1 MGLYFSIFLFILGLL
16 STLFFLNKGTKFLSK
31 YSLDKPNSRSL
42 HKIPI
47 PRGGGLAFIFP
58 LLVFDLFTIFFD
70 KFNTSFHLSLL
81 CLPLIIISFWDDLF
95 SISSISRYIVQFSTS
110 ILILKYS
117 NFNFL
122 FILSLKNVCLLAL
135 LIIIITGLINFTN
148 FMDGSDGLVVGCMI
162 VMFLTLNIKLNYTSN
177 LSLFLGSL
185 LTFLTWNWP
194 PAKIFMGDVGS
205 NFLGI
210 YFIANLIQLPASE
223 ILGLLLIGGPLF
235 GDALVT
241 LLRRFFSGQNIFNA
255 HRQHLYQR
263 LFLGKLSKK
272 NICLI
277 YILQSSVLSFTYLR
291 FDLLYEIAALFIFF
305 LIMYILDFK
314 YALSFRKSI
323 ELIK

>member
-1 MGLYFSIFLFILGLL
+1 
-16 STLFFLNKGTKFLSK
+16 
-31 YSLDKPNSRSL
+31 
-42 HKIPI
+42 
-47 PRGGGLAFIFP
+47 
-58 LLVFDLFTIFFD
+58 
-70 KFNTSFHLSLL
+70 
-81 CLPLIIISFWDDLF
+81 
-95 SISSISRYIVQFSTS
+95 
-110 ILILKYS
+110 
-117 NFNFL
+117 
-122 FILSLKNVCLLAL
+122 
-135 LIIIITGLINFTN
+135 
-148 FMDGSDGLVVGCMI
+148 MDGSDGLVVGCMI